1 MSEWRSVNLGSVATI
16 RRGISYSADTL
27 QENEED
33 GRPYINMK
41 SFLKD
46 GGYNKNGLK
55 FFSGT
60 FTKADVATERSLLLA
75 NTDVTP
81 GGDIIG
87 VPAFLP
93 PHLQSK
99 QVLFSHHVTR
109 LSLSEEVH
117 PKFMYYLLCTGK
129 SRSGMHKYAQ
139 GTTVLM
145 LDMEGIKNILIEYPD
160 DATTQ
165 RRIVAILTSIDTAIE
180 KTEALIAKY
189 QQIKAGPS
197 SSTLAERK

>member
-1 MSEWRSVNLGSVATI
+1 
-16 RRGISYSADTL
+16 
-27 QENEED
+27 
-33 GRPYINMK
+33 
-41 SFLKD
+41 
-46 GGYNKNGLK
+46 
-55 FFSGT
+55 
-60 FTKADVATERSLLLA
+60 
-75 NTDVTP
+75 
-81 GGDIIG
+81 
-87 VPAFLP
+87 
-93 PHLQSK
+93 
-99 QVLFSHHVTR
+99 
-109 LSLSEEVH
+109 
-117 PKFMYYLLCTGK
+117 
-129 SRSGMHKYAQ
+129 MHKYAR